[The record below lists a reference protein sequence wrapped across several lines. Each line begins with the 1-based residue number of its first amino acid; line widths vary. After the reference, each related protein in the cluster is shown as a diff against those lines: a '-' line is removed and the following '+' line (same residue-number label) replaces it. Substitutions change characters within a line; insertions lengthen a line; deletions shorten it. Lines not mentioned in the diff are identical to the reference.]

1 MSQYWDENLK
11 VWIVENGFPLA
22 HYSRNANTPS
32 EIIGDDFYLVPE
44 ANNYSHVFIYG
55 PEFLSAYNVNTRT
68 VNIRT
73 YNNAMTAQKIKDYI
87 INGADIV
94 CVETIYTG
102 EETSTIKKNEKP
114 GKMCIEHF
122 NQHTGEPYVVTT
134 SYNFVMGRSIATKE
148 SWIGPGGV
156 TGEYWEAASTVLYY
170 YLSNENGERVT
181 YMDSPFF
188 VDPPAS
194 NVQYDFIEY
203 NPNFRL
209 FNTDAHN
216 LNSIEDFND
225 YLMNGDDD
233 MQDNWEEPISK
244 MGNGLSH
251 AYKMTKTQMKNFSEW
266 LWELPT
272 LTDLSSQLETFNKVM
287 GDPING
293 VLKLI
298 MMPGNVDINA
308 SSTDEL
314 IKIGNITAPAGIN
327 VKGRAIINEYST
339 KTFPSLAVPEYFHD
353 YRDYTETNLICYL
366 PFVGMVNLDI
376 QDFMNANLE
385 ITYRIDCTDG
395 SFEVILSRV
404 KNNDKQIKATYTGNM
419 ACTLP
424 VTGSDARSVY
434 ESQMRLLGGIGALA
448 GGVGAFGAGVATG
461 NPMAMKAGAG
471 MVAGG
476 VGALAK
482 APVGSK
488 ESKISSSLSGNVGWT
503 GYMRPFIIVIR
514 GTDAMPTNYNEILG
528 YPSKMMGTLNDVS
541 GFTVVESIDFNGSGI
556 PEKYQSQIKSLLAEG
571 VWV

>member
-22 HYSRNANTPS
+22 HYGRNANTPP
-32 EIIGDDFYLVPE
+32 EIIGDDFYLAPYQDDQ
-44 ANNYSHVFIYG
+44 NVFIYG
-55 PEFLSAYNVNTRT
+55 PEFLSAYNASTRT
-68 VNIRT
+68 VNRNA
-73 YNNAMTAQKIKDYI
+73 YKNAMTSQKLKDYI
-87 INGADIV
+87 ISGADIV
-94 CVETIYTG
+94 CVVPIDNGTD
-102 EETSTIKKNEKP
+102 TSTMKINGKP

-122 NQHTGEPYVVTT
+122 DQHNGVNT
-134 SYNFVMGRSIATKE
+134 SYSFIKGGSVAYKK

-156 TGEYWEAASTVLYY
+156 TGEYWEAEDDVLRYHM
-170 YLSNENGERVT
+170 LNENGEYVR
-181 YMDSPFF
+181 YIDGPFF
-188 VDPPAS
+188 IDPPYS
-194 NVQYDFIEY
+194 YVEFDFIEY

-225 YLMNGDDD
+225 YLMEGDDD

-251 AYKMTKTQMKNFSEW
+251 AYKMTQTQMKNFSNW
-266 LWELPT
+266 LWELPN
-272 LTDLSSQLETFNKVM
+272 LTDISAQLETFNKVM

-293 VLKLI
+293 VLKLVMI
-298 MMPGNVDINA
+298 PGDVSINA

-314 IKIGNITAPAGIN
+314 IKIGNITAPASENTTG
-327 VKGRAIINEYST
+327 KAIVNEYST
-339 KTFPSLAVPEYFHD
+339 KTFPSLAITEYFHD

-376 QDFMNANLE
+376 QDFMDANLE

-404 KNNDKQIKATYTGNM
+404 KNNNKQIKATYTGNM

-448 GGVGAFGAGVATG
+448 GGVGAFGAGVSTG

-471 MVAGG
+471 MIAGG
-476 VGALAK
+476 VGALTK

-503 GYMRPFIIVIR
+503 GYMRPFVIIIR
-514 GTDAMPTNYNEILG
+514 GNDAMPADYNEILG
-528 YPSKMMGTLNDVS
+528 YPSKMMGTLNDVT